1 MNDTARLGFAVPTYR
16 RPALLDLALQSIVA
30 QASVLDAPIYIPDN
44 SCDQTN
50 VAVVGK
56 WKDIYP
62 RIIHEINEENLGIDR
77 NVDRAIVRCPAT
89 YVHVIGDDDLL
100 LPGFARRVLEVISRM
115 APNHIVCSYMYLSNN
130 HRPISGRAVIPAVGP
145 ASPMRALLP
154 HYGWALGFIGAHVF
168 RRDRF
173 AACGGDGFGTYF
185 HHLVQLIRYINP
197 DEALGFVGEPLVG
210 NRADDESTPT
220 WSGDRLA
227 VVFGL
232 EKALAMA
239 MRDRYSQAQIDHTVA
254 EARRRLGYAQFVRLL
269 HGAALAERSGQG
281 GRYWDTLAQ
290 LVPRSRYWRL
300 RAVPKIFYAPLLG
313 LFPAARRAKRHILG
327 LGFGSK

>member
-1 MNDTARLGFAVPTYR
+1 MNDTARLGFAIPTYR

-30 QASVLDAPIYIPDN
+30 QAKALDAPIYIPDN

-62 RIIHEINEENLGIDR
+62 RITHEINEENLGIDR

-100 LPGFARRVLEVISRM
+100 LPGFATRVMEVISRM
-115 APNHIVCSYMYLSNN
+115 APSHIVCSYMYLSND
-130 HRPISGRAVIPAVGP
+130 HRPITGRAVIPAQGP

-173 AACGGDGFGTYF
+173 AACGVDGFGTYF
-185 HHLVQLIRYINP
+185 HHLVRLVSYIEP
-197 DEALGFVGEPLVG
+197 DEPLGFVGEPLVG

-232 EKALAMA
+232 EKALAIA
-239 MRDRYSQAQIDHTVA
+239 MLQRYAQAEIERTVA
-254 EARRRLGYAQFVRLL
+254 VARRRLGYAQFVRLL

-290 LVPRSRYWRL
+290 LVPRSRYRRL
-300 RAVPKIFYAPLLG
+300 RSVPRIVYRPLLE
-313 LFPAARRAKRHILG
+313 LVPIARRTKRYFQ
-327 LGFGSK
+327 GFVRTRS

>member
-1 MNDTARLGFAVPTYR
+1 MNDIASLGFAIPTYR
-16 RPALLDLALQSIVA
+16 RPALLDLALQSIVP
-30 QASVLDAPIYIPDN
+30 QASLLEAPIYIADD

-50 VAVVGK
+50 TAVISK
-56 WKDIYP
+56 WQQLYP
-62 RIIHEINEENLGIDR
+62 RLIHEINEVNLGIDR
-77 NVDRAIVRCPAT
+77 NINRAIERCPAT
-89 YVHVIGDDDLL
+89 YVHVMGEDDVIFPDFATRVMALISGIA
-100 LPGFARRVLEVISRM
+100 PG
-115 APNHIVCSYMYLSNN
+115 HIVCSYMYLSNE
-130 HRPISGRAVIPAVGP
+130 HRPITGKAMIPAAGP

-173 AACGGDGFGTYF
+173 AACGADGFGTYF
-185 HHLVQLIRYINP
+185 HHLVRLIRYIDP
-197 DEALGFVGEPLVG
+197 DEPLGFVGEPLVG

-232 EKALAMA
+232 EKALAIA

-290 LVPRSRYWRL
+290 LVPRSRYRRL